1 MRKDDFDLEKELAQ
15 SKINININDLND
27 SNKFLKTKEW
37 DYLDDNKI
45 QYLENK
51 VNQIY
56 RELNKQNI
64 SNLAKQINNIS
75 FESYYKD
82 YKITENKY
90 KISCLSSINF
100 LVESTY
106 YFRDDNEEFKQ
117 FDRDEISKYGYKFRN
132 VKGDGDCFYRG
143 LIFSLL
149 ENIILTNNIM
159 QMKELL
165 ILYYEKINTNN
176 RLVKEKEYL
185 KIINKINISIVSEIM
200 YIIIAQMENDITA
213 AYTSL
218 LKVFLFS
225 KNFDES
231 IIIFTRYLIYE
242 YIFENENKIY
252 SGTYNVEVGCLLPDE
267 FVVDRGNKNEYFFE
281 NFYTLQLMNPKTFA
295 EKIIIYVTPFVF
307 NINMNILVYDYGI
320 KEVLSSIQEK
330 NFANEKKSNSQIQI
344 NLLFR
349 KSHYDIYYKKNFYE
363 EHQNNLNILINK
375 KENDL
380 PKNNIIYASSSF
392 NEKQLK
398 SKDNY
403 QFRSQNNCQF
413 NNKTNSNNNSQYL
426 NLNKFNNN
434 SKPNNPSDKYL
445 QVHENFENYNQK
457 DISIC
462 SECFQPR
469 SNNKNNFYLCDKC
482 LSNYIMTELLSAYFE
497 FLKSKDNLLN
507 SEKKFK
513 NLLIKKKCSINEN
526 DNISIFEAIHNNNL
540 KFKELF
546 LTVRSQLCLYCAK
559 SINDD
564 DEYFIE
570 LPCKCRICKQKCFIE
585 YLDKISKHIEL
596 KDNVNPIFYKNLN
609 LLTCFCGFIYNTQ
622 NVLEIIKHLEQKGMK
637 EQMKVYQDYINN
649 VWNWKCFQC
658 IKNFK
663 ISEKFHKMKF
673 ECKNIDKNLL
683 DSNTEFKH
691 LLCDECYKKY
701 GINKTNKIACNVC
714 DLEHEIVNINDV
726 NDKNEESSC
735 IIF

>member
-15 SKINININDLND
+15 SKINININDIYN

-64 SNLAKQINNIS
+64 NNLAKQINNIS
-75 FESYYKD
+75 FESYYND

-100 LVESTY
+100 LVEATY
-106 YFRDDNEEFKQ
+106 YFRDDNKDFKK
-117 FDRDEISKYGYKFRN
+117 FDRDELSKYAYKFRN

-176 RLVKEKEYL
+176 KLVKEKEYL

-267 FVVDRGNKNEYFFE
+267 FVVDKGNKNEYFFE
-281 NFYTLQLMNPKTFA
+281 NFFTLQLMNPKTFA

-307 NINMNILVYDYGI
+307 NINMNILVYDYGN
-320 KEVLSSIQEK
+320 KEIISNIQEK
-330 NFANEKKSNSQIQI
+330 NFSNEKKNNSQIQI

-380 PKNNIIYASSSF
+380 PKNNIKSF
-392 NEKQLK
+392 NENQIK

-413 NNKTNSNNNSQYL
+413 NNKDNSNNNSQYL

-434 SKPNNPSDKYL
+434 SKPNEKSDNFL
-445 QVHENFENYNQK
+445 NVHENYENYNQK

-462 SECFQPR
+462 SECYQPR
-469 SNNKNNFYLCDKC
+469 SNNENNFYLCDKC

-497 FLKSKDNLLN
+497 FLKSKDNLIN

-513 NLLIKKKCSINEN
+513 NLLIKKKCTINNN

-570 LPCKCRICKQKCFIE
+570 LPCKCRICKQECFIE
-585 YLDKISKHIEL
+585 YLDRISKHIEL
-596 KDNVNPIFYKNLN
+596 KENVNPIFYKNLN

-622 NVLEIIKHLEQKGMK
+622 YVLEIIKHLEQKGMK

-663 ISEKFHKMKF
+663 ISEKFYKMKF

-683 DSNTEFKH
+683 DSTTEFKH
-691 LLCDECYKKY
+691 LLCDECYQKY
-701 GINKTNKIACNVC
+701 GINKTNKIACNIC
-714 DLEHEIVNINDV
+714 DLEHEIVNINGV
-726 NDKNEESSC
+726 NEKNEESSC